1 MTIHGAPILTQ
12 NPQNGADEPTQGVFE
27 YFEDDSGRL
36 KSLLADLRA
45 AGVVL
50 SAAGDRLAF
59 DAPAGALSDDLL
71 ARMRADRDGLL
82 SILRGG
88 DPAEP
93 VAEPVAAGGDH
104 DGVAD
109 SRPRVVHLKRDPFD
123 VRIDRAS
130 KWGNP
135 FRIGADGDRSE
146 VIRKYRA
153 WVIGQAEL
161 MAALG
166 ELRGKRLGCWCSPLP
181 CHGDVLAELAAV
193 ADPVVATSIRCP
205 SCESID
211 LGDDPDGLRCGSC
224 GVLAWRA
231 TAEGGLVRADHAA
244 GVAIDPA
251 AVPACPSCG
260 RWCDVL
266 TLAEAWR
273 CSGCDPEA
281 PERRRRT
288 LRVIGLV
295 SRSRGLSVRGVRPGA

>member
-1 MTIHGAPILTQ
+1 MAIDG
-12 NPQNGADEPTQGVFE
+12 
-27 YFEDDSGRL
+27 
-36 KSLLADLRA
+36 LLADLRA
-45 AGVVL
+45 AGVSL
-50 SAAGDRLAF
+50 SFEGDRLGF

-82 SILRGG
+82 AELRGG
-88 DPAEP
+88 DPEPSGPVGVGDDRGDVAESAAVGDPAEP
-93 VAEPVAAGGDH
+93 EPP
-104 DGVAD
+104 AD
-109 SRPRVVHLKRDPFD
+109 L
-123 VRIDRAS
+123 
-130 KWGNP
+130 
-135 FRIGADGDRSE
+135 
-146 VIRKYRA
+146 
-153 WVIGQAEL
+153 
-161 MAALG
+161 
-166 ELRGKRLGCWCSPLP
+166 
-181 CHGDVLAELAAV
+181 
-193 ADPVVATSIRCP
+193 IRCP
-205 SCESID
+205 WCPSAGLS
-211 LGDDPDGLRCGSC
+211 DDPGGLRCSSC
-224 GVLAWRA
+224 GRLAWRA